1 MAMAV
6 LIIPDASHCDLYD
19 GGYTELE
26 GLLQK
31 TKLLL
36 LKVDMIGEL
45 RVLYKIMDFQD
56 KRGTE

>member
-31 TKLLL
+31 T
-36 LKVDMIGEL
+36 
-45 RVLYKIMDFQD
+45 
-56 KRGTE
+56 